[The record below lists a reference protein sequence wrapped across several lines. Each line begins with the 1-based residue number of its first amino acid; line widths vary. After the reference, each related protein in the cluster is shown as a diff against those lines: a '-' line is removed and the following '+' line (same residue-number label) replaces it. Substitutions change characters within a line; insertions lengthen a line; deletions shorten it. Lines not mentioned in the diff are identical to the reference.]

1 MLNFV
6 REIDC
11 TKPGNLMPGEI
22 FSRLSSQP
30 WNVLLSRNVRHSR
43 LNQYT
48 FNDCILHYIGFGACI
63 AFSNL
68 AVLSQPFFIV
78 SIDDIVALVIILF
91 KLAVSLFTVEIYFS
105 ILSLFR
111 LNNYI

>member
-1 MLNFV
+1 
-6 REIDC
+6 
-11 TKPGNLMPGEI
+11 MPGEI

-48 FNDCILHYIGFGACI
+48 FNDCILHYIGVGACI

-68 AVLSQPFFIV
+68 VVLSQPFFIV
-78 SIDDIVALVIILF
+78 SIDDIVVLATLF
-91 KLAVSLFTVEIYFS
+91 KLAGSLFTVEIYFS

-111 LNNYI
+111 SNNYI